1 MGFPSIYGGLLPLV
15 VVNTA
20 ISLAL
25 VKNLLDSLLRIVGLK
40 RDSSEVH
47 QMEPSRQPRRPVAS
61 SLSPDRSQPQHHHH
75 SFVEEIQSSLPLIEF
90 SKLVHSSLDISE
102 IPSSSL
108 DNPGEIPP
116 SPSSS
121 SSPPSSLE
129 FPGENEEHE
138 AQCAVCLCD
147 FEPSSLVRKLPN
159 CSHVFHRDCLD
170 KWLNHNHTTC
180 PMCRSSLLTLD
191 LAKKHRQQEEI
202 LAEELALWL
211 SVYHTSGLARGPWW
225 YRGHGSGFATGW
237 DFH

>member
-1 MGFPSIYGGLLPLV
+1 FPSIYGGLLPLV

-40 RDSSEVH
+40 RDS
-47 QMEPSRQPRRPVAS
+47 
-61 SLSPDRSQPQHHHH
+61 
-75 SFVEEIQSSLPLIEF
+75 
-90 SKLVHSSLDISE
+90 SE

-180 PMCRSSLLTLD
+180 PMCRSSL
-191 LAKKHRQQEEI
+191 
-202 LAEELALWL
+202 
-211 SVYHTSGLARGPWW
+211 
-225 YRGHGSGFATGW
+225 
-237 DFH
+237 